1 MRYIGRSVG
10 LAASAMVLFAGGC
23 ADPDG
28 GRCEVVGTVKLK
40 GELVKEGVIEFTPMD
55 KAPEGMKATKSGA
68 VISNGEYKIP
78 KAQGL
83 IPGRYR
89 VVITSG
95 DGVTP
100 ANPDEPPGPSG
111 SNIVSKDRIP
121 AEYNAASK
129 QEVEVKKE
137 GPNRFD
143 YDIR

>member
-1 MRYIGRSVG
+1 M
-10 LAASAMVLFAGGC
+10 ATSATILLVAGC
-23 ADPDG
+23 SDTDG

-40 GELVKEGVIEFTPMD
+40 GEPVKEGVIEFTPLD

-68 VISNGEYKIP
+68 VVSNGEYKIP

-100 ANPDEPPGPSG
+100 ANSDEPPGPSG

-121 AEYNAASK
+121 AEYNSASR
-129 QEVEVKKE
+129 QEVEVKKD